1 MCIFIYIYIIVTQ
14 IWFFGKLHYCTD
26 EEFFQQQWSQAVH
39 DAPGTAPVSP
49 PLLTEL
55 AHVLQLAPLGAGIL
69 WHERRPKTGLCKSL
83 YHSFPPFTKCSCMQ
97 IDKTWQNRKCAAF
110 VHHLMLKSSLWKW
123 CFGSS
128 CGSRITSLQIRQR
141 KDSCSTEPSLHTSQ
155 KSFHPPRQFSWSTT
169 VVKTDKSQAENKR
182 KAINL
187 VIQWVIPKKTWSRA
201 FSLAYFILVAE
212 ILTNPHGFFHEPTFS
227 KAKHLIA
234 GYPATVDPLRSPS
247 AQHSWWTKDALG
259 FGRWQR
265 SKTAQSGGNCSAF
278 AHWGPQCCSQARP
291 PRDVKCSSST
301 LNVSWKQLRAQS
313 TCFWGVL
320 KWGSPSH
327 HPLWWYVPF

>member
-1 MCIFIYIYIIVTQ
+1 MCVFIYIYIIVTQ

-69 WHERRPKTGLCKSL
+69 WHERRPKTGLCKSF

-212 ILTNPHGFFHEPTFS
+212 ILTNPHGFFSWT
-227 KAKHLIA
+227 HLFK
-234 GYPATVDPLRSPS
+234 GKTSYGWLSSNSRSASIP
-247 AQHSWWTKDALG
+247 
-259 FGRWQR
+259 
-265 SKTAQSGGNCSAF
+265 
-278 AHWGPQCCSQARP
+278 
-291 PRDVKCSSST
+291 V
-301 LNVSWKQLRAQS
+301 RAA
-313 TCFWGVL
+313 
-320 KWGSPSH
+320 
-327 HPLWWYVPF
+327 